1 MKKQLSFT
9 GNSRGFILP
18 YVLFIIAIALIII
31 TASINMYQNEIQIT
45 NNQIDQLKIETLIQM
60 ARTTFKEELLLG
72 KEMNSNPVY
81 YQFPYGYVQVDYIE
95 LDEKEYH
102 LFFNITT
109 DSEATFT
116 ITNRLHLE

>member
-9 GNSRGFILP
+9 SNNGFILP
-18 YVLFIIAIALIII
+18 YVLFVIAIALITI

-45 NNQIDQLKIETLIQM
+45 NNQTDQMRIETLLQM
-60 ARTTFKEELLLG
+60 ARTTFKEDILLG

-81 YQFPYGYVQVDYIE
+81 YKFPYGNVQLDYIV
-95 LDEKEYH
+95 LDDEKEYH

-116 ITNRLHLE
+116 ITNKLLLE